1 MNQELLIE
9 RRNDDNESH
18 KLFLSDIL
26 FFIEGHLCLND
37 LMFYFFFNYDQ
48 AFLYRL
54 DVSKEIKI
62 TNIQRRV

>member
-37 LMFYFFFNYDQ
+37 LMFYFFFNYDDGL
-48 AFLYRL
+48 ALFRL
-54 DVSKEIKI
+54 LGRFKRD
-62 TNIQRRV
+62 